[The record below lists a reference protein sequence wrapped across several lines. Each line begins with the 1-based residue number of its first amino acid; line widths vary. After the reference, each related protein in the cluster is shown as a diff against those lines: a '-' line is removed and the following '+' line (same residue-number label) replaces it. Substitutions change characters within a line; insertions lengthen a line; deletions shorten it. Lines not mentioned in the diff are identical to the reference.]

1 MKKSLFFNEKRKIS
15 NQAQVV
21 LAEEIIINNKHCVLV
36 QNNKLELLFNID
48 NALDI
53 VWVKYAGVNIS
64 FLSKNGL
71 NEGKGSFLQNF
82 EGGFLYTCGLDNVSS
97 CVDGKPI
104 HGSLHYQK
112 TKNINISIQ
121 DESVIVCGDV
131 FQTELFGT
139 NLVMY
144 RSFEINK
151 NDIIINDVVEN
162 RHYVSADYV
171 LLYHINYGYP
181 FLDENL
187 KLEIPAVNSE
197 PLTQAAKEKQNE
209 MYKITSPIDG
219 GEENVYYHTLSK
231 GEVRLA
237 NKNISVLMKYDINDF
252 PYTLEWKSMISGD
265 YALGIEPSLT
275 RFDDFKMK
283 TLKPHESKNY
293 KIRINFKEKK
303 L

>member
-1 MKKSLFFNEKRKIS
+1 MPKGI
-15 NQAQVV
+15 
-21 LAEEIIINNKHCVLV
+21 
-36 QNNKLELLFNID
+36 LEYM
-48 NALDI
+48 
-53 VWVKYAGVNIS
+53 VKVIGVR
-64 FLSKNGL
+64 FK
-71 NEGKGSFLQNF
+71 
-82 EGGFLYTCGLDNVSS
+82 EGGKIYFFDPA
-97 CVDGKPI
+97 D
-104 HGSLHYQK
+104 
-112 TKNINISIQ
+112 
-121 DESVIVCGDV
+121 
-131 FQTELFGT
+131 
-139 NLVMY
+139 
-144 RSFEINK
+144 FEINK

-275 RFDDFKMK
+275 RFDDFKMRK
-283 TLKPHESKNY
+283 IDSNESKNY
-293 KIRINFKEKK
+293 KITINIKEKNYEN
-303 L
+303 